1 MASVNDFY
9 DYGNTDFRTP
19 AQILKD
25 HQLKVAQNNTENLIR
40 QELVN
45 EGLAQKAVNVANANS
60 GGVGVDFYDYGNTDF
75 STPTVNLNPKVV
87 GQSYD
92 YTTGTMVGSPVKK
105 ATTITP
111 ERQAIM
117 DQQRL
122 LNQQLGTNLKVD
134 GVMGPQTQKAMDMMQ
149 GRREA
154 DLVRAVQA
162 EAATTAPQ
170 QVAAQPTVV
179 PKQQGWGYNQA
190 ATDKMHQQWLNN
202 ELDEGQVPTA
212 VYDAPEGGLAAK
224 IAGWF
229 K

>member
-1 MASVNDFY
+1 MAL
-9 DYGNTDFRTP
+9 TP
-19 AQILKD
+19 AEQLFQ
-25 HQLKVAQNNTENLIR
+25 HQQAVRNQNDNNLGYFNVKSNWEPDAGLANKYARMVQPSYDSVLDNTRNWEADAGNVNLYG
-40 QELVN
+40 LVN
-45 EGLAQKAVNVANANS
+45 NKVPTSVVKNS
-60 GGVGVDFYDYGNTDF
+60 G
-75 STPTVNLNPKVV
+75 
-87 GQSYD
+87 
-92 YTTGTMVGSPVKK
+92 VK
-105 ATTITP
+105 ITP

-122 LNQQLGTNLKVD
+122 LNQQLGTNLKID

-154 DLVRAVQA
+154 DLARAVQT
-162 EAATTAPQ
+162 EAATMAPQQ
-170 QVAAQPTVV
+170 QVAAQPTVI

-202 ELDEGQVPTA
+202 ELGEGQVPTA

>member
-1 MASVNDFY
+1 MVKNSSV
-9 DYGNTDFRTP
+9 
-19 AQILKD
+19 K
-25 HQLKVAQNNTENLIR
+25 
-40 QELVN
+40 
-45 EGLAQKAVNVANANS
+45 
-60 GGVGVDFYDYGNTDF
+60 
-75 STPTVNLNPKVV
+75 
-87 GQSYD
+87 
-92 YTTGTMVGSPVKK
+92 
-105 ATTITP
+105 ITP

-122 LNQQLGTNLKVD
+122 LNQQLGTNLKID

-170 QVAAQPTVV
+170 QQVAAQPTVV
-179 PKQQGWGYNQA
+179 PKQQGWSYNQA